1 MTLKQYQ
8 LEKGYGNTIKHWK
21 ESKRQIERKRD
32 GETERGIGRG
42 IRALLVEN
50 QENIYTMTKYFEEY
64 TITARKIATSFT

>member
-1 MTLKQYQ
+1 MTLKLYQ
-8 LEKGYGNTIKHWK
+8 LEKDMEIRLSIGRRVK
-21 ESKRQIERKRD
+21 EREI
-32 GETERGIGRG
+32 ERGIGRG

>member
-1 MTLKQYQ
+1 MEIRLSI
-8 LEKGYGNTIKHWK
+8 G
-21 ESKRQIERKRD
+21 RRVRERERD
-32 GETERGIGRG
+32 ERGIRRG

>member
-1 MTLKQYQ
+1 MEIRLSI
-8 LEKGYGNTIKHWK
+8 GRRVRD
-21 ESKRQIERKRD
+21 RQIEREI

-50 QENIYTMTKYFEEY
+50 QENTYTMTKYFEEY

>member
-1 MTLKQYQ
+1 MTLKLYQ
-8 LEKGYGNTIKHWK
+8 LEKDMEIRLSIG
-21 ESKRQIERKRD
+21 RRVRER
-32 GETERGIGRG
+32 ETHTERERGIGRG

>member
-1 MTLKQYQ
+1 MEIRLSI
-8 LEKGYGNTIKHWK
+8 GRRVRD
-21 ESKRQIERKRD
+21 RQIEREI

>member
-1 MTLKQYQ
+1 M
-8 LEKGYGNTIKHWK
+8 IKHWK
-21 ESKRQIERKRD
+21 ESKRERER
-32 GETERGIGRG
+32 ERGIGRG